1 MARLRSVHYEDI
13 QLGILAKA
21 AELFGTKGYER
32 SSIADLTE
40 ACSLSRGALY
50 HYFSSKESIL
60 FAMLDAHVR
69 ELLERLEDAVTA
81 GGTPVEQLTRV
92 IETVV
97 DYNAG
102 SPHQQVVLL
111 NDLASLGASE
121 QRQIVKLQQQ
131 IVDLVAGTLV
141 RIDSGGKITR
151 STCKVYTMM
160 LFGIINYTYTWY
172 DPTGGI
178 KPKQLAQMATDLLLK
193 GLQSGVASGATE
205 PFRKA
210 GAHEIVAPLRRRA
223 AQR

>member
-32 SSIADLTE
+32 SSIADLTA
-40 ACSLSRGALY
+40 ACDLSRGALY
-50 HYFSSKESIL
+50 HYFGAKEAIL

-69 ELLERLEDAVTA
+69 ELLEQLEDAA
-81 GGTPVEQLTRV
+81 AHGGTPVEQLTRV
-92 IETVV
+92 IETIVE
-97 DYNAG
+97 YNAG

-111 NDLASLGASE
+111 NDLASLGAGE
-121 QRQIVKLQQQ
+121 QRQIIKLQQQ
-131 IVDLVAGTLV
+131 IVDLIAGILI

-151 STCKVYTMM
+151 TTGKVYTMM

-172 DPTGGI
+172 DPAGSV
-178 KPKQLAQMATDLLLK
+178 KPKQLAQMATDLLLR
-193 GLQSGVASGATE
+193 GLQKSAEPAATAPLRKADSASTVAS
-205 PFRKA
+205 
-210 GAHEIVAPLRRRA
+210 LRRRA

>member
-13 QLGILAKA
+13 QLGILANA

-32 SSIADLTE
+32 SSIADLTKV
-40 ACSLSRGALY
+40 CSLSRGALY
-50 HYFSSKESIL
+50 HYFNSKESIL
-60 FAMLDAHVR
+60 FAMLDTHVR
-69 ELLERLEDAVTA
+69 ELLERLEDAVAA
-81 GGTPVEQLTRV
+81 GGTPIEQLTRV

-97 DYNAG
+97 VYNAG

-111 NDLASLGASE
+111 NDLASLGSNE

-141 RIDSGGKITR
+141 RIESGGKITR
-151 STCKVYTMM
+151 STRKVYTMM

-172 DPTGGI
+172 DPAGGV
-178 KPKQLAQMATDLLLK
+178 KPKQLAHMATDLLLK
-193 GLQSGVASGATE
+193 GLQPGTEAIAPAAIGRAVVPATIE
-205 PFRKA
+205 
-210 GAHEIVAPLRRRA
+210 PLRRRT

>member
-1 MARLRSVHYEDI
+1 MARPRSVHYEDM
-13 QLGILAKA
+13 QLGILTKA
-21 AELFGTKGYER
+21 AELFGTQGYER
-32 SSIADLTE
+32 SSIADLTQ

-60 FAMLDAHVR
+60 FAMLDTHVR
-69 ELLERLEDAVTA
+69 ELLERLEDAVAA

-92 IETVV
+92 IATVV
-97 DYNAG
+97 EYNAV

-141 RIDSGGKITR
+141 RIDSGGKVTR
-151 STCKVYTMM
+151 STRKVYTMM

-172 DPTGGI
+172 DPTGGV
-178 KPKQLAQMATDLLLK
+178 KPKQLAHMATDLLLK
-193 GLQSGVASGATE
+193 GLQAATE
-205 PFRKA
+205 ANVSATPARA
-210 GAHEIVAPLRRRA
+210 AMPASVAPLRRRA
-223 AQR
+223 TQR

>member
-1 MARLRSVHYEDI
+1 MARLRSAHYEDI

-32 SSIADLTE
+32 SSIGDLTE
-40 ACSLSRGALY
+40 ACNLSRGALY

-69 ELLERLEDAVTA
+69 ELLERLEDAVGV
-81 GGTPVEQLTRV
+81 GGRPVEQLTRV
-92 IETVV
+92 IETIVE
-97 DYNAG
+97 YNAA

-111 NDLASLGASE
+111 NDLASLGAGE
-121 QRQIVKLQQQ
+121 QRQIVKLQHH

-151 STCKVYTMM
+151 STRKVYTMM

-172 DPTGGI
+172 DPAGGV

-193 GLQSGVASGATE
+193 GLQSGVVSHATA
-205 PFRKA
+205 PLRKA
-210 GAHEIVAPLRRRA
+210 GAPEIVAPLRRRA
-223 AQR
+223 TPR

>member
-32 SSIADLTE
+32 SSIADLTA
-40 ACSLSRGALY
+40 ACDLSRGALY
-50 HYFSSKESIL
+50 HYFGAKEAIL

-69 ELLERLEDAVTA
+69 ELLERLEDAATQDGTA
-81 GGTPVEQLTRV
+81 VEQLTRV
-92 IETVV
+92 IETIVE
-97 DYNAG
+97 YNAG

-111 NDLASLGASE
+111 NDLASLGTGE

-131 IVDLVAGTLV
+131 IVDLIAGILI

-151 STCKVYTMM
+151 STSKVYTMM

-172 DPTGGI
+172 DPAGSV
-178 KPKQLAQMATDLLLK
+178 KPKQLAQMATDLLLR
-193 GLQSGVASGATE
+193 GLQTSAEPAATAPLRKTVAAAS
-205 PFRKA
+205 
-210 GAHEIVAPLRRRA
+210 APSLRRRA